1 MKDVSEERYRYIFE
15 NANEA
20 IVVVQD
26 SRLLLFNPEFLK
38 LSGYSEEEIKDRPFA
53 EFIHKD
59 DSEKVSD
66 YYQKRLGGAEVPE
79 VYPFRIVA
87 KNREIK
93 WVEFHVVG
101 IDWEGKP
108 AILAF
113 LFDITERKE
122 LEKERERLITEL
134 QEALSN
140 VKTLG
145 GLLPICAWC
154 KKIRDDTG
162 YWDEVEHYISEHSDA
177 EFTHGM
183 CTGCLEKYLKENE
196 LS

>member
-1 MKDVSEERYRYIFE
+1 MKDASEDRYRYIFE

-20 IVVVQD
+20 IMVAQD
-26 SRLLLFNPEFLK
+26 SRIKLFNPEFLK
-38 LSGYSEEEIKDRPFA
+38 LSGYSEEEIQDRPFA
-53 EFIHKD
+53 ELIHKD
-59 DSEKVSD
+59 DREIVSD
-66 YYQKRLGGAEVPE
+66 YYQKRLSGEEVPE

-87 KNREIK
+87 KTGDIK
-93 WVEFHVVG
+93 WAEIHVVG
-101 IDWEGKP
+101 IDWEDKP

-122 LEKERERLITEL
+122 LEKERERLIKEL
-134 QEALSN
+134 QKALSN
-140 VKTLG
+140 VKTLT

-162 YWDEVEHYISEHSDA
+162 YWNEVEHYISEHSDA

-183 CTGCLEKYLKENE
+183 CAECLEKYIKENE